1 MLTRL
6 ASTSRMSKQ
15 PGGEGEKVADVT
27 NTLDAEIAAI
37 DAVSIATANGR
48 YTGPTA
54 PGERLRFDPASISA
68 CV

>member
-1 MLTRL
+1 
-6 ASTSRMSKQ
+6 MSKQ

-27 NTLDAEIAAI
+27 NTLDAEFAAI

-54 PGERLRFDPASISA
+54 PGETVPL
-68 CV
+68 